1 MMLNE
6 LLAYS
11 SARLPYLGPI
21 APPPGVLCT
30 VIAGLQCFVIAGS
43 YGQEV
48 SSPTEYSKFA
58 SGKKLVDPISTQNG
72 MFRIYVP
79 STVAAA
85 AITAYQY
92 YCFTSHDEPCFSLA
106 APLLFVH
113 FFKRCLEV
121 AFVHHYSGTMPKDN
135 ANGIGIFYT
144 LITALVALTATPLA
158 DIQSERLL
166 QIGLVLFAIG
176 ELGNGYHHYLLR
188 MLRQTKRSNDRNY
201 VPPAGG
207 LFSVVATP
215 HYFFELTAWYGLAC
229 VSQQLHAFLA
239 AAGMTSYL
247 AGRAVRTNQMYRETF
262 SKEEWPRSKK
272 ALVPGIF

>member
-1 MMLNE
+1 VHRHCWTPMLCDC
-6 LLAYS
+6 
-11 SARLPYLGPI
+11 RLVWPRSEQSNRI
-21 APPPGVLCT
+21 QQICFRQK
-30 VIAGLQCFVIAGS
+30 AGRSHSDAKWH
-43 YGQEV
+43 V
-48 SSPTEYSKFA
+48 SHLRAFH
-58 SGKKLVDPISTQNG
+58 GCCRCDHGL
-72 MFRIYVP
+72 
-79 STVAAA
+79 
-85 AITAYQY
+85 
-92 YCFTSHDEPCFSLA
+92 
-106 APLLFVH
+106 